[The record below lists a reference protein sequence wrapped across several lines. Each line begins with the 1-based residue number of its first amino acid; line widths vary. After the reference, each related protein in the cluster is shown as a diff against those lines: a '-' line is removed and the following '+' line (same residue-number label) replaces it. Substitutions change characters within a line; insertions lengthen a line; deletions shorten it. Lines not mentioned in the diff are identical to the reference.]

1 MFFRGNVLAD
11 IVFLIGGHVKLLIL
25 EVEVVSLS
33 AITYE

>member
-1 MFFRGNVLAD
+1 MLAD
-11 IVFLIGGHVKLLIL
+11 IVFLIGRHVKLLIL